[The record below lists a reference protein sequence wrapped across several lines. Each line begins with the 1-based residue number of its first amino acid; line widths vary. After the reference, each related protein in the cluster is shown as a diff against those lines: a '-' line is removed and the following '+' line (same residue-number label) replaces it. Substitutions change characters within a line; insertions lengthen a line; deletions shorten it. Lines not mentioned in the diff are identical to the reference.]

1 MTNKSKHKIEFAV
14 EHYSSKLYISSL
26 NICSECPLKIYAND
40 KDTIIFGTGN
50 INSNTIMILPSY
62 DVKANI
68 NYNTILKIVQDS
80 YKNIKG
86 TNLLE
91 DCYVTRSIKCLD
103 KTDFNLEDSAINYC
117 LNNLIYEIFR
127 INPNKIIIFDKRLY
141 DLGLYEFCIGKYN
154 IKTVISPAVMYYNN
168 QKLHNIFIKQL
179 TEAINDS

>member
-1 MTNKSKHKIEFAV
+1 MANKGKHKIEFAV

-26 NICSECPLKIYAND
+26 NTCSECPLKIYADD

-62 DVKANI
+62 DVKAGI

-117 LNNLIYEIFR
+117 LNNLIYEIYR

-141 DLGLYEFCIGKYN
+141 DLDLYELCIGIYN

>member
-1 MTNKSKHKIEFAV
+1 MANKSKHKIEFAV

-26 NICSECPLKIYAND
+26 NTCSECPLKIYAND

-62 DVKANI
+62 DVKADI

-117 LNNLIYEIFR
+117 LNNLIYEISR

-141 DLGLYEFCIGKYN
+141 DLDLYEFCIRKYN